1 MLIVITGLDG
11 SGTSSVAEKLH
22 ELDKGSILLRT
33 PSTAY
38 GDRFKID
45 DIVRRD
51 SPVAHMMYYLS
62 SDIYI
67 SDYIKNHCDYKNKN
81 VYLVRYLIDTV
92 VSNRV
97 AGIPMDLDYHIFG
110 NDLLEPDLTIFVELD
125 EETRQRRLVQ
135 RGKDDL
141 DKVLDQ
147 VEKREQFLQEFNDLL
162 DPKRTIY
169 LSNHQEL
176 STVCEKAYEKIKTN
190 NTGEDNK

>member
-22 ELDKGSILLRT
+22 ELDEGSILLKT

-45 DIVRRD
+45 DVVRKD

-67 SDYIKNHCDYKNKN
+67 SDYIKNHCDYKNRN

-97 AGIPMDLDYHIFG
+97 AGIPMDLDYNVFG
-110 NDLLEPDLTIFVELD
+110 NDLLKPDLTIFVELD
-125 EETRQRRLVQ
+125 EETRQRRLMR
-135 RGKDDL
+135 RGKDEL

-147 VEKREQFLQEFNDLL
+147 VEKREQFLQEFQDLL
-162 DPKRTIY
+162 DPETTIY
-169 LSNHQEL
+169 ISNQQEL
-176 STVCEKAYEKIKTN
+176 STVCEDAYQKIK
-190 NTGEDNK
+190 NKNE